1 MYCNCLLH
9 VFGDRQNEVAEWL
22 DYHLALGFDSVYVY
36 DSGNRPW
43 LDGLCERYG
52 DKVRLMPRV
61 TDGWKKTRE
70 ILGDHLSK
78 RKTAE
83 WCVALSDNEFVWID
97 LRQCRNIKDYINAA
111 AMRNGGRAITGFYVY
126 MSCKGAMPNR
136 VGSSID
142 CFLHTRENPQG
153 VKSPHASTGFG
164 GVTFFLYDRVGL
176 QPLAG
181 SIQPT
186 CREWRDANGG
196 LLTPAMVAQVQKDG
210 FDPSRYA
217 MRIYR
222 YAVRSDK
229 EMGYK
234 PGERPTGYTRLDMS
248 MQLARQALLNVPSS
262 QETEEMFTKPA
273 DFNEAEFAAKEG
285 PARTD
290 NIFDT
295 NLPGLPITKAKIDQ
309 LILEGNYLEDVIDYI
324 TARGHEFDYEQ
335 LVIAFNRE
343 RQTIADSSPVY
354 RQVQTLMDQGK
365 SAKEISKI
373 TNIAEPTLDRMA
385 ATLRVLDIRTGVL
398 SDQVVAEA
406 VNAFE
411 TAEEQAMSA
420 KEIAQND
427 ARFAEVNR
435 KRADAQ
441 KKSRLARAAK
451 KAGKSVPIQDEAEGE
466 PIEILGNGET
476 GALDKALDELGLS
489 DEMPDPA
496 AIAEIE
502 KANPVEEKPA
512 PVTVVIT
519 PEQAVAE
526 IGDETPAAVDEK
538 PETAPKT
545 TPKKGKK

>member
-1 MYCNCLLH
+1 
-9 VFGDRQNEVAEWL
+9 
-22 DYHLALGFDSVYVY
+22 
-36 DSGNRPW
+36 
-43 LDGLCERYG
+43 
-52 DKVRLMPRV
+52 
-61 TDGWKKTRE
+61 
-70 ILGDHLSK
+70 
-78 RKTAE
+78 
-83 WCVALSDNEFVWID
+83 
-97 LRQCRNIKDYINAA
+97 
-111 AMRNGGRAITGFYVY
+111 
-126 MSCKGAMPNR
+126 
-136 VGSSID
+136 
-142 CFLHTRENPQG
+142 
-153 VKSPHASTGFG
+153 
-164 GVTFFLYDRVGL
+164 
-176 QPLAG
+176 
-181 SIQPT
+181 
-186 CREWRDANGG
+186 
-196 LLTPAMVAQVQKDG
+196 
-210 FDPSRYA
+210 
-217 MRIYR
+217 
-222 YAVRSDK
+222 
-229 EMGYK
+229 
-234 PGERPTGYTRLDMS
+234 
-248 MQLARQALLNVPSS
+248 
-262 QETEEMFTKPA
+262 MFTKPA

-324 TARGHEFDYEQ
+324 TARGLEFDYEQ
-335 LVIAFNRE
+335 LVSAFNRE

-441 KKSRLARAAK
+441 KKSRIARAAK

-489 DEMPDPA
+489 DEMPDPT

-538 PETAPKT
+538 PDTAPKT